1 MTIYLYKYFVIIVD
15 MGTIDIL
22 KLKNMFSALA
32 NEKRLRI
39 IELCSTKGY
48 TITELSKKVG
58 LNYSIT
64 VEYTSMLEKAALVK
78 KERQDDRTVVVK
90 ALIRLSKDGEVNRI

>member
-1 MTIYLYKYFVIIVD
+1 MTFYLYKYFAFIVD
-15 MGTIDIL
+15 MNNIDIP
-22 KLKNMFSALA
+22 KLRNIFAALA
-32 NEKRLRI
+32 NEKRLSI

-64 VEYTSMLEKAALVK
+64 VEYTSMLEGVALVK
-78 KERQDDRTVVVK
+78 KERQDDRP
-90 ALIRLSKDGEVNRI
+90 